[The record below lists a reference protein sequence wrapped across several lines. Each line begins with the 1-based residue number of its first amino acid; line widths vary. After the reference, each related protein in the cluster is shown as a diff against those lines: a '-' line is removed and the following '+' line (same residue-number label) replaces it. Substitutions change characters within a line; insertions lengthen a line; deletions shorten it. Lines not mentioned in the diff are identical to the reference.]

1 MSTKKSPEQVS
12 PKKSPEHKK
21 LNELNPDPKILD
33 DLEVHAKSISS
44 NLDMALRDLRG
55 ALRGIS
61 DLSLES
67 MQVFSTIIHENCDSV
82 DAVVRSTYTVSFHN

>member
-1 MSTKKSPEQVS
+1 MLEMSTTTDTEDKKFS
-12 PKKSPEHKK
+12 
-21 LNELNPDPKILD
+21 ELNPDPKILE
-33 DLEVHAKSISS
+33 DLEIHAKSISS

-82 DAVVRSTYTVSFHN
+82 DAVVRSTYTVTFYSSI